1 MKQKNKKKT
10 KKTIEQELKRDK
22 LILKITS
29 IIIVIL
35 LILLLASRNY
45 REFDTVMVSKNNNK
59 IFSMSDLVIDGVKYG
74 TSEKEVKKKFGTPVK
89 EDKTTKDKYSYKILE
104 YKDLKLTLKENYSE
118 YMLTGVEVT
127 NNKYTVSRNIKVND
141 KIIKTIKKFKVENKK
156 GTYLYGNY
164 SVDALNEEEIKDT
177 IYLGIRNDKEVVYI
191 NRDALV
197 GDTVSNISR
206 LNISYKYGKITKISW
221 SYDFE

>member
-1 MKQKNKKKT
+1 MKKNEKKA

-104 YKDLKLTLKENYSE
+104 YKGLKLTLKENYSE

-164 SVDALNEEEIKDT
+164 SVDALNEKEIKDT

>member
-1 MKQKNKKKT
+1 MKKNEKKT

-35 LILLLASRNY
+35 LILLFASRNY

-89 EDKTTKDKYSYKILE
+89 EDKITKDKYSYKILE
-104 YKDLKLTLKENYSE
+104 YKGLKLTLKENYSD
-118 YMLTGVEVT
+118 YMLTKVEVT
-127 NNKYTVSRNIKVND
+127 NNKYKVSRNIKIKD

-177 IYLGIRNDKEVVYI
+177 IYLGIRNDKEVAYI

>member
-1 MKQKNKKKT
+1 MKKNEKKT

-35 LILLLASRNY
+35 LILLFASRNY

-104 YKDLKLTLKENYSE
+104 YKGLKLTLKENYSE
-118 YMLTGVEVT
+118 YMLTKVEVT

-164 SVDALNEEEIKDT
+164 SVDALNEEEIKDI

>member
-1 MKQKNKKKT
+1 MKKNEKKT

-89 EDKTTKDKYSYKILE
+89 EDKITKDKYSYKILE
-104 YKDLKLTLKENYSE
+104 YKGLKLTLKENYSD
-118 YMLTGVEVT
+118 YMLTKVEVT
-127 NNKYTVSRNIKVND
+127 NNKYKVSRNIKVND

-197 GDTVSNISR
+197 GDTVYNISR

>member
-1 MKQKNKKKT
+1 MKKNEKKT

-104 YKDLKLTLKENYSE
+104 YKGLKLTLKENYSE

-141 KIIKTIKKFKVENKK
+141 KIIKTIRKFKVENKK

>member
-1 MKQKNKKKT
+1 MKKNEKKT

-89 EDKTTKDKYSYKILE
+89 EDKITKDKYSYKILE
-104 YKDLKLTLKENYSE
+104 YKGLKLTLKENYSD

-127 NNKYTVSRNIKVND
+127 NNKYKVSRNIKVND
-141 KIIKTIKKFKVENKK
+141 KIIKTIKKFKVDNKK

-197 GDTVSNISR
+197 GDTASNISR

>member
-1 MKQKNKKKT
+1 MKKNEKKT

-89 EDKTTKDKYSYKILE
+89 EDKITKDKYSYKILE
-104 YKDLKLTLKENYSE
+104 YKGLKLTLKENYSD
-118 YMLTGVEVT
+118 YMLTKVEVT
-127 NNKYTVSRNIKVND
+127 NNKYKVSRNIKVND

-206 LNISYKYGKITKISW
+206 LNISYKYGKIIKISW

>member
-1 MKQKNKKKT
+1 MKKNEKKT

-35 LILLLASRNY
+35 LILLLASRDY

-89 EDKTTKDKYSYKILE
+89 EDKITKDKYSYKILE
-104 YKDLKLTLKENYSE
+104 YKGLKLTLKENYSD
-118 YMLTGVEVT
+118 YMLTKVEVT
-127 NNKYTVSRNIKVND
+127 NNKYKVSRNIKVND

>member
-1 MKQKNKKKT
+1 MKKNEKKT

-104 YKDLKLTLKENYSE
+104 YKGLKLTLKENYSE

-197 GDTVSNISR
+197 DNTVSNISR

>member
-1 MKQKNKKKT
+1 MKKNEKKT

-45 REFDTVMVSKNNNK
+45 REFDTVMVRKNNNK

-89 EDKTTKDKYSYKILE
+89 EDKITKDKYSYKILE
-104 YKDLKLTLKENYSE
+104 YKGLKLTLKENYSD
-118 YMLTGVEVT
+118 YMLTKVEVT
-127 NNKYTVSRNIKVND
+127 NNKYKVSRNIKVND

>member
-1 MKQKNKKKT
+1 MKKNEKKT

-35 LILLLASRNY
+35 LILLFASRNY

-89 EDKTTKDKYSYKILE
+89 EDKITKDKYSYKILE
-104 YKDLKLTLKENYSE
+104 YKGLKLTLKENYSD
-118 YMLTGVEVT
+118 YMLTKVEVT
-127 NNKYTVSRNIKVND
+127 NNKYKVSRNIKVND

-177 IYLGIRNDKEVVYI
+177 IYLGIRNDKEVAYI

>member
-1 MKQKNKKKT
+1 MKKNEKKT

-104 YKDLKLTLKENYSE
+104 YKGLKLTLKENYSE

>member
-1 MKQKNKKKT
+1 MKKNEKKT

-104 YKDLKLTLKENYSE
+104 YKGLKLTLKENYSD
-118 YMLTGVEVT
+118 YMLTKVEVT
-127 NNKYTVSRNIKVND
+127 NNKYKVSRNIKVND

-197 GDTVSNISR
+197 GDTISNISR

>member
-45 REFDTVMVSKNNNK
+45 REFDTVVVSKNNNK
-59 IFSMSDLVIDGVKYG
+59 IFSMSDLVIDDVKYG

-89 EDKTTKDKYSYKILE
+89 ENKITKDKYSYKILE
-104 YKDLKLTLKENYSE
+104 YKGLKLTLKENYSD

-177 IYLGIRNDKEVVYI
+177 IYLGIRNDKEVVYV
-191 NRDALV
+191 NRDALIS
-197 GDTVSNISR
+197 DSTSNISR

>member
-1 MKQKNKKKT
+1 MKKNEKKT

-35 LILLLASRNY
+35 LILLLTSRNY

-104 YKDLKLTLKENYSE
+104 YKGLKLTLKENYSE
-118 YMLTGVEVT
+118 YMLTKVEVT

>member
-1 MKQKNKKKT
+1 MKKNEKKT

-89 EDKTTKDKYSYKILE
+89 EDKITKDKYSYKILE
-104 YKDLKLTLKENYSE
+104 YKGLKLTLKENYSD
-118 YMLTGVEVT
+118 YMLTKVEVT
-127 NNKYTVSRNIKVND
+127 NNKYKVSRNIKVND

-164 SVDALNEEEIKDT
+164 SVDALNEKEIKDT

>member
-1 MKQKNKKKT
+1 
-10 KKTIEQELKRDK
+10 
-22 LILKITS
+22 
-29 IIIVIL
+29 
-35 LILLLASRNY
+35 
-45 REFDTVMVSKNNNK
+45 MVSKNNNK

-104 YKDLKLTLKENYSE
+104 YKGLKLTLKENYSD
-118 YMLTGVEVT
+118 YMLTKVEVT

>member
-1 MKQKNKKKT
+1 MKKNEKKT

-59 IFSMSDLVIDGVKYG
+59 IFSMSDLIIDGVKYG

-89 EDKTTKDKYSYKILE
+89 EDKITKDKYSYKILE
-104 YKDLKLTLKENYSE
+104 YKGLKLTLKENYSD
-118 YMLTGVEVT
+118 YMLTKVEVT
-127 NNKYTVSRNIKVND
+127 NNKYKVSRNIKVND

>member
-1 MKQKNKKKT
+1 MKKNEKKT

-35 LILLLASRNY
+35 LILLFASRNY

-104 YKDLKLTLKENYSE
+104 YKGLKLTLKENYSE

-141 KIIKTIKKFKVENKK
+141 KIIKTIRKFKVENKK

>member
-1 MKQKNKKKT
+1 MKKNEKKT

-104 YKDLKLTLKENYSE
+104 YKGLKLTLKENYSE

-206 LNISYKYGKITKISW
+206 LNISYRYGKITKISW

>member
-1 MKQKNKKKT
+1 MKKNEKKT

-104 YKDLKLTLKENYSE
+104 YKGLKLTLKENYSE
-118 YMLTGVEVT
+118 YMLTKVEVT
-127 NNKYTVSRNIKVND
+127 NNKYKVSRNIKVND

-164 SVDALNEEEIKDT
+164 SVDALNEKEIKDT

>member
-1 MKQKNKKKT
+1 MKKNEKKT

-89 EDKTTKDKYSYKILE
+89 EDKITKDKYSYKILE
-104 YKDLKLTLKENYSE
+104 YNGLKLTLKENYSD
-118 YMLTGVEVT
+118 YMLTKVEVT
-127 NNKYTVSRNIKVND
+127 NNKYKVSRNIKVND

>member
-1 MKQKNKKKT
+1 MKKNEKKT

-104 YKDLKLTLKENYSE
+104 YKGLKLTLKENYSE
-118 YMLTGVEVT
+118 YMLTKVEVT
-127 NNKYTVSRNIKVND
+127 NNKYKVSRNIKVND

>member
-1 MKQKNKKKT
+1 MKKNEKKT

-74 TSEKEVKKKFGTPVK
+74 TSEKEVKKKFGNPVK
-89 EDKTTKDKYSYKILE
+89 EDKITKDKYSYKILE
-104 YKDLKLTLKENYSE
+104 YKGLKLTLKENYSD
-118 YMLTGVEVT
+118 YMLTKVEVT
-127 NNKYTVSRNIKVND
+127 NNKYKVSRNIKVND

-164 SVDALNEEEIKDT
+164 SVDALNEKEIKDT

>member
-1 MKQKNKKKT
+1 MKKNEKKT

-35 LILLLASRNY
+35 LILLIASRNY
-45 REFDTVMVSKNNNK
+45 REYDTVMVSKNNNK

-89 EDKTTKDKYSYKILE
+89 EDKLTKDKYSYKILE
-104 YKDLKLTLKENYSE
+104 YKGLKLTLKENYSD
-118 YMLTGVEVT
+118 YMLTKVEVT
-127 NNKYTVSRNIKVND
+127 NNKYKVSRNIKVND

>member
-1 MKQKNKKKT
+1 MKKNEKKT

-89 EDKTTKDKYSYKILE
+89 EDKITKDKYSYKILE
-104 YKDLKLTLKENYSE
+104 YNGLKLTLKENYSD
-118 YMLTGVEVT
+118 YMLTKVEVT
-127 NNKYTVSRNIKVND
+127 NNKYKVSRNIKVND

-206 LNISYKYGKITKISW
+206 LNISYRYGKITKISW

>member
-1 MKQKNKKKT
+1 MKKNEKKT

-89 EDKTTKDKYSYKILE
+89 EDKITKDKYSYKILE
-104 YKDLKLTLKENYSE
+104 YKGLKLTLKENYSE
-118 YMLTGVEVT
+118 YMLTKVEVT

-221 SYDFE
+221 SYDIE

>member
-1 MKQKNKKKT
+1 MKKNEKKT

-35 LILLLASRNY
+35 LILLLVSRNY

-104 YKDLKLTLKENYSE
+104 YKGLKLTLKENYSE

-141 KIIKTIKKFKVENKK
+141 KIIKTIKKFKAENKK

-197 GDTVSNISR
+197 GDTISNISR

>member
-1 MKQKNKKKT
+1 MKKNEKKT
-10 KKTIEQELKRDK
+10 KQTIEQEIKRDK
-22 LILKITS
+22 LSLKITS

-89 EDKTTKDKYSYKILE
+89 EDKITKDKYSYKILE
-104 YKDLKLTLKENYSE
+104 YKGLKLTLKENYSD
-118 YMLTGVEVT
+118 YMLTKVEVT
-127 NNKYTVSRNIKVND
+127 NNKYKVSRNIKVND

>member
-1 MKQKNKKKT
+1 MKKNEKKT

-89 EDKTTKDKYSYKILE
+89 ENKITKDKYSYKILE
-104 YKDLKLTLKENYSE
+104 YKGLKLTLKENYSD

>member
-1 MKQKNKKKT
+1 MKKNEKKT

-59 IFSMSDLVIDGVKYG
+59 IFSMSDLVIDGVIYG

-89 EDKTTKDKYSYKILE
+89 EDKITKDKYSYKILE
-104 YKDLKLTLKENYSE
+104 YKGLKLTLKENYSD
-118 YMLTGVEVT
+118 YMLTKVEVT
-127 NNKYTVSRNIKVND
+127 NNKYKVSRNIKVND

-164 SVDALNEEEIKDT
+164 SVDALNEEEIKDI

>member
-1 MKQKNKKKT
+1 MKKNEKKT

-89 EDKTTKDKYSYKILE
+89 
-104 YKDLKLTLKENYSE
+104 
-118 YMLTGVEVT
+118 
-127 NNKYTVSRNIKVND
+127 
-141 KIIKTIKKFKVENKK
+141 
-156 GTYLYGNY
+156 
-164 SVDALNEEEIKDT
+164 
-177 IYLGIRNDKEVVYI
+177 
-191 NRDALV
+191 
-197 GDTVSNISR
+197 
-206 LNISYKYGKITKISW
+206 
-221 SYDFE
+221 

>member
-1 MKQKNKKKT
+1 MKKNEKKT

-35 LILLLASRNY
+35 LILLFASRNY

-89 EDKTTKDKYSYKILE
+89 EDKITKDKYSYKILE
-104 YKDLKLTLKENYSE
+104 YKGLKLTLKENYSD
-118 YMLTGVEVT
+118 YMLTKVEVT
-127 NNKYTVSRNIKVND
+127 NNKYKVSRNIKVND
-141 KIIKTIKKFKVENKK
+141 KIIKTIKKFKVGNKK

-177 IYLGIRNDKEVVYI
+177 IYLGIRNDKEVAYI

>member
-1 MKQKNKKKT
+1 M
-10 KKTIEQELKRDK
+10 I
-22 LILKITS
+22 
-29 IIIVIL
+29 
-35 LILLLASRNY
+35 
-45 REFDTVMVSKNNNK
+45 SKDNNK

-74 TSEKEVKKKFGTPVK
+74 TSEKEVKKKFGTSVK
-89 EDKTTKDKYSYKILE
+89 EDKITKDKYSYKILE
-104 YKDLKLTLKENYSE
+104 YKGLKLTLKENYSD
-118 YMLTGVEVT
+118 YMLTKVEVT
-127 NNKYTVSRNIKVND
+127 NNKYKVSRNIKVND